1 MAQYKSKIIIVGS
14 GPAGYTA
21 GIYAARAGAEP
32 LLVSGFQKG
41 GQLTITTD
49 VENYPGFPDAVSGP
63 ELMDRMQRQAEKLG
77 VKMIDDH
84 ITEVDFSHRPFT
96 LISESNTYQADSV
109 IIATGASARWLGLK
123 NEEKFRGFG
132 VSGCATCDGF
142 FYRNRAV
149 AVVGGGN
156 TAAEEA
162 LYLANIAA
170 SVTLIHRRDE
180 LRADK
185 ILQDRI
191 FKNPKIHIE
200 WDSVITDVLGT
211 DMPKSLTGVVLK
223 NLKTDEQKELKLDG
237 LFIAIG
243 HKPNT
248 EIFKSVL
255 ELDKDGYIVTAPG
268 TCKTSVEGVFAAG
281 DVKDSVYRQ
290 AVTAAGSGCQAFLEA
305 DKFLQQSV

>member
-1 MAQYKSKIIIVGS
+1 MAQYQSKIIIIGS

-21 GIYAARAGAEP
+21 GIYAARAGLSP

-49 VENYPGFPDAVSGP
+49 VENYPGFPEPISGP
-63 ELMDRMQRQAEKLG
+63 ELMERMQRQAENLG
-77 VKMIDDH
+77 VKIVDDH

-96 LISESNTYQADSV
+96 LISELHSYQADCV
-109 IIATGASARWLGLK
+109 IIATGASARWLGLE

-142 FYRNRAV
+142 FYRNRKV

-162 LYLANIAA
+162 LYLANIAS

-185 ILQDRI
+185 TLQNRI
-191 FKNPKIHIE
+191 FQHPKIAIE
-200 WDSVITDVLGT
+200 WDSVVTDVQGT

-223 NLKTDEQKELKLDG
+223 NLKTDKVKELDVDG

-248 EIFKSVL
+248 EIFKSAL
-255 ELDKDGYIVTAPG
+255 ELDKDGYIITKAG
-268 TCKTSVEGVFAAG
+268 SCQTSVTGVFAAG
-281 DVKDSVYRQ
+281 DVKDSLYRQ

-305 DKFLQQSV
+305 DKFLNGSF